1 MRIRYVGKKPFYLDG
16 MFHTNV
22 LWMGHGDV
30 QEVEDD
36 EIAAG
41 MCKYAPLVY
50 EEVPGEPEGGQLVM
64 AETAAPGVVVPG
76 VGTAADPLADPPA
89 LVPAAYDVIEHET
102 VQEFDGTVVK
112 LKDASYR
119 AVQRYL
125 ADVLHIKMSRPTRT
139 KMLEAIKGLR
149 KAEVEAKLNAAS
161 QE

>member
-1 MRIRYVGKKPFYLDG
+1 MRPWFTRKFQANPRVVSSSWQKPPRLAWWCLAW
-16 MFHTNV
+16 T
-22 LWMGHGDV
+22 
-30 QEVEDD
+30 
-36 EIAAG
+36 
-41 MCKYAPLVY
+41 P
-50 EEVPGEPEGGQLVM
+50 QL
-64 AETAAPGVVVPG
+64 TPWP
-76 VGTAADPLADPPA
+76 TRQRW
-89 LVPAAYDVIEHET
+89 VPAAYDVIEHET

-149 KAEVEAKLNAAS
+149 EAEVEAKLNAAS